1 MKLSIFYW
9 MRASA
14 SAVFLFGFD
23 MIVISAAEKT
33 IQSLWGHGAVLISAL
48 RQRGF
53 IVLQQALFHRTNR
66 YL

>member
-33 IQSLWGHGAVLISAL
+33 IQSLWGQWGGLDFRVTPTRLYRATASFISS
-48 RQRGF
+48 
-53 IVLQQALFHRTNR
+53 N
-66 YL
+66 